1 MRLLFLMARDSR
13 ATLIVAILA
22 GVLGGAASTA
32 LLFVINSGLS
42 HHGSITSTLVYTFL
56 GLAGLA
62 MITRAGSALL
72 LARIGTSAL
81 FQLRMGLSRQIL
93 GVPLRRLEEV
103 GAPRLLGILTDDV
116 LNITNAVAN
125 LPLICVNVAG
135 LLTCLVFLAWLSW
148 VLFLSVVVL
157 IVLGIVT
164 YQLPFYAA
172 SRHFVAA
179 RKEHNN
185 ILSHLRSLIFGI
197 KELKIN
203 RMRRK
208 VFLSELLEGS
218 ADRFQAHSMSAMK
231 IYILGATWGEMLS
244 FITIGLLVFVAPHLT
259 LVSTSTLTAFV
270 LVLIYVMEPLQFIMN
285 QGPTMS
291 KASVALKNVES
302 MGLTLAKNDSE
313 EDAEVQAL
321 AKPSWNSI
329 DLKQVAFSYERDDGE
344 GKFAVGPFDLTLT
357 PGKLVFI
364 TGGNGSGK
372 TTLAKLLVGLY
383 RPEHGRILLDGMEI
397 GDKDRDNFR
406 QYFSAVFSDFYLFDS
421 FLGLEQQHLDSKA
434 TAYLQRLQL
443 SHKVKVT
450 DGTLST
456 VDLSQGQRKRLA
468 LLTAYL
474 EDRHIFL
481 FDEWAADQDATFKDI
496 FYYQI
501 LPELKARRKAVI
513 VISHDERYY
522 EVADRVIKLENGQ
535 IVSDQQCKPG
545 IAREMVV

>member
-1 MRLLFLMARDSR
+1 MDWR
-13 ATLIVAILA
+13 
-22 GVLGGAASTA
+22 
-32 LLFVINSGLS
+32 
-42 HHGSITSTLVYTFL
+42 
-56 GLAGLA
+56 
-62 MITRAGSALL
+62 
-72 LARIGTSAL
+72 
-81 FQLRMGLSRQIL
+81 
-93 GVPLRRLEEV
+93 LRRLEEV

-125 LPLICVNVAG
+125 LPLLCVNVAG

-148 VLFLSVVVL
+148 ILFLVVMGL
-157 IVLGIVT
+157 ILLGIVT

-172 SRHFVAA
+172 TKHFLAA

-203 RMRRK
+203 RERRHA
-208 VFLSELLEGS
+208 FFSDLLEGS
-218 ADRFQAHSMSAMK
+218 ANRFQTHSMNAMK
-231 IYILGATWGEMLS
+231 VYIVGATWGEMLS

-285 QGPTMS
+285 QAPVIG
-291 KASVALKNVES
+291 KASVALKSVED
-302 MGLTLAKNDSE
+302 MGLTLAESGTE
-313 EDAEVQAL
+313 EDPEVQAP
-321 AKPSWNSI
+321 AKPSWRS
-329 DLKQVAFSYERDDGE
+329 LELVKVGFSYEREDGE
-344 GKFAVGPFDLTLT
+344 GKFSVGPFDLKLA
-357 PGKLVFI
+357 PGQLVFI

-372 TTLAKLLVGLY
+372 TTLAKLLIGLY
-383 RPEHGRILLDGMEI
+383 RPDQGRIFLDGTEI
-397 GDKDRDNFR
+397 RDEDRDNFR

-421 FLGLEQQHLDSKA
+421 LLGLDKKHLDSKA
-434 TAYLQRLQL
+434 AAYLQKLQL

-481 FDEWAADQDATFKDI
+481 FDEWAADQDAMFKDI

-501 LPELKARRKAVI
+501 LPELKARKKTVL

-522 EVADRVIKLENGQ
+522 EVADRVIKLDNGQ
-535 IVSDQQCKPG
+535 VVSDQQSN
-545 IAREMVV
+545 ARVATEMVV